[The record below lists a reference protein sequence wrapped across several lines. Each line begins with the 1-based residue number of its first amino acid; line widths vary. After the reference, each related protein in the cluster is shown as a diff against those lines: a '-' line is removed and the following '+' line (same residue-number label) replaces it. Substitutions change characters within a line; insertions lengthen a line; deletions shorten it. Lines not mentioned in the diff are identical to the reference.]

1 MKYKDIYTSDFL
13 DKFGE
18 YKDKIE
24 KIELGNSQRIDVKTI
39 AESCNIPIEYNVL
52 ESSGCCSNDNNH
64 TNTNTNKNT
73 DKLIQINKFEPEY
86 RQRFTIAHELGHILL
101 GHQGV
106 SYRTSDVTKYK
117 DTIKRMNELAANKF
131 AAELT
136 MPKSLVIDVLFSSIK
151 QMGYSINQR
160 FGDEDISK
168 IVRISANELGVSPR
182 SLDIRIKN
190 LGIFV
195 NAK

>member
-1 MKYKDIYTSDFL
+1 MYKDIYTSDFL

-24 KIELGNSQRIDVKTI
+24 KLELGNSQRIDVKAI
-39 AESCNIPIEYNVL
+39 AESCNIPIQYNVL
-52 ESSGCCSNDNNH
+52 ESSSCCSNDSKNDD
-64 TNTNTNKNT
+64 TDKNT

-86 RQRFTIAHELGHILL
+86 RQRFTIAHELDHILL
-101 GHQGV
+101 GHQGI
-106 SYRTSDVTKYK
+106 SYRTSDMKKYR
-117 DTIKRMNELAANKF
+117 DTIERMNEVAANKF

-136 MPKSLVIDVLFSSIK
+136 MPKSLVINVLFSSTK
-151 QMGYSINQR
+151 QKGYSINQH

-182 SLDIRIKN
+182 ALDIRIKN

-195 NAK
+195 NAR

>member
-1 MKYKDIYTSDFL
+1 MMYKDIYTSDFL

-18 YKDKIE
+18 YKDKIA
-24 KIELGNSQRIDVKTI
+24 KLELGNPTRIDVKAI

-52 ESSGCCSNDNNH
+52 ESSGCWSNDSKND
-64 TNTNTNKNT
+64 NT

-101 GHQGV
+101 GHQGI
-106 SYRTSDVTKYK
+106 SYRTSDMTKYK
-117 DTIKRMNELAANKF
+117 DTIRRMNEVAANKF

-168 IVRISANELGVSPR
+168 IVQISANELGVSPR
-182 SLDIRIKN
+182 VFDIRIKN

>member
-1 MKYKDIYTSDFL
+1 MMYKDIYTSDFL
-13 DKFGE
+13 DKFVE
-18 YKDKIE
+18 YKDKIA
-24 KIELGNSQRIDVKTI
+24 KLELGNPTRIDVKAI

-52 ESSGCCSNDNNH
+52 ESSGCWSNDSKND
-64 TNTNTNKNT
+64 NT

-106 SYRTSDVTKYK
+106 SYRTSDVRKYK
-117 DTIKRMNELAANKF
+117 DTIKRMNEVAANKF
-131 AAELT
+131 AGELT

-168 IVRISANELGVSPR
+168 IVQISANELGVSPR
-182 SLDIRIKN
+182 MFDIRIKN

>member
-1 MKYKDIYTSDFL
+1 MMMYKDIYTSDFL

-18 YKDKIE
+18 YKDKIA
-24 KIELGNSQRIDVKTI
+24 KLELGNPTRIDVKAI

-52 ESSGCCSNDNNH
+52 ESSGCWSNDSKND
-64 TNTNTNKNT
+64 NT

-106 SYRTSDVTKYK
+106 SYRTSDVRKYK
-117 DTIKRMNELAANKF
+117 DTIKRMNEVAANKF
-131 AAELT
+131 AGELT
-136 MPKSLVIDVLFSSIK
+136 MPKSLVIDVLFSSIE

-168 IVRISANELGVSPR
+168 IVQISANELGVSPR
-182 SLDIRIKN
+182 MFDIRIKN

>member
-1 MKYKDIYTSDFL
+1 MYKDIYTSDFL

-18 YKDKIE
+18 YKDKIA
-24 KIELGNSQRIDVKTI
+24 KLELGDSMCIDVKAI
-39 AESCNIPIEYNVL
+39 AESCNIPVQYNVL
-52 ESSGCCSNDNNH
+52 ESSGCYSNDYKSDD
-64 TNTNTNKNT
+64 TDKNT

-101 GHQGV
+101 GHQGI
-106 SYRTSDVTKYK
+106 SYRTSDMKKYR
-117 DTIKRMNELAANKF
+117 DTIKRMNEVAANKF

-136 MPKSLVIDVLFSSIK
+136 MPKSLVVDVLFSSIK
-151 QMGYSINQR
+151 QMSYSINQR

-168 IVRISANELGVSPR
+168 IVRISANELGVSTR
-182 SLDIRIKN
+182 ALDIRIKN

>member
-1 MKYKDIYTSDFL
+1 MMYKDIYTSDFL

-18 YKDKIE
+18 YKDKIA
-24 KIELGNSQRIDVKTI
+24 KLELGNPTRIDVKAI

-52 ESSGCCSNDNNH
+52 ESSGCWSNDSKND
-64 TNTNTNKNT
+64 NT

-101 GHQGV
+101 GHQGI
-106 SYRTSDVTKYK
+106 SYRTSDMKKYR
-117 DTIKRMNELAANKF
+117 DTIERMNEVAANKF

-136 MPKSLVIDVLFSSIK
+136 MPKSLVVHVLFSSIQ

-160 FGDEDISK
+160 FGDEDISN
-168 IVRISANELGVSPR
+168 IVRISANELGVSPCA
-182 SLDIRIKN
+182 LDIRIKN

>member
-1 MKYKDIYTSDFL
+1 MYKDIYTSDFL

-18 YKDKIE
+18 YKDKIA
-24 KIELGNSQRIDVKTI
+24 KLELGNPTRIDVKAI
-39 AESCNIPIEYNVL
+39 AESCNIPIQYNVL
-52 ESSGCCSNDNNH
+52 ESSSCCNNDNKH
-64 TNTNTNKNT
+64 NKTDKTT

-106 SYRTSDVTKYK
+106 LYRTSDVTKYK
-117 DTIKRMNELAANKF
+117 DTIKRMNEVAANKF

-136 MPKSLVIDVLFSSIK
+136 MPKSLVVDVLFSSIK
-151 QMGYSINQR
+151 QMSYSINQR
-160 FGDEDISK
+160 FGDEDISN
-168 IVRISANELGVSPR
+168 IVRRCANELGVSPR
-182 SLDIRIKN
+182 ALDIRIKN

>member
-1 MKYKDIYTSDFL
+1 MYKDIYTSDFL

-18 YKDKIE
+18 YKDKIA
-24 KIELGNSQRIDVKTI
+24 KLELGDPPYINVKAI
-39 AESCNIPIEYNVL
+39 AESCNIPIEYNIL
-52 ESSGCCSNDNNH
+52 ESSCCCSNDSKSDDTDN
-64 TNTNTNKNT
+64 NT

-86 RQRFTIAHELGHILL
+86 RQRFTTAHELGHILL

-117 DTIKRMNELAANKF
+117 DTIKRMNEVAANKF

-168 IVRISANELGVSPR
+168 IVRISANELGISPR
-182 SLDIRIKN
+182 ALDIRIKN
-190 LGIFV
+190 LGVFV
-195 NAK
+195 NAQ

>member
-1 MKYKDIYTSDFL
+1 MMYKDIYTSDFL

-18 YKDKIE
+18 YKDKIA
-24 KIELGNSQRIDVKTI
+24 KLELGNSTRIDVKAI

-52 ESSGCCSNDNNH
+52 ESSGCYSNDYKSDD
-64 TNTNTNKNT
+64 TDKNT

-101 GHQGV
+101 GHQGA

-117 DTIKRMNELAANKF
+117 DTIKRMNEVAANKF

-136 MPKSLVIDVLFSSIK
+136 MPKSLVVDVLFSSIK

-182 SLDIRIKN
+182 ALDIRIKN

-195 NAK
+195 NAQ

>member
-1 MKYKDIYTSDFL
+1 MMYKDIYTSDFL

-18 YKDKIE
+18 YKDKIA
-24 KIELGNSQRIDVKTI
+24 KLELGNPTRIDVKAI

-52 ESSGCCSNDNNH
+52 ESSGCCSNDSKSDNR
-64 TNTNTNKNT
+64 

-101 GHQGV
+101 GHQGI
-106 SYRTSDVTKYK
+106 SYRTSDMKKYR
-117 DTIKRMNELAANKF
+117 DTIKRMNEVTANKF
-131 AAELT
+131 ADELT
-136 MPKSLVIDVLFSSIK
+136 MPKFLVIDVLFSSIK
-151 QMGYSINQR
+151 KMGYSINQR

-182 SLDIRIKN
+182 ALDIRIKN

>member
-1 MKYKDIYTSDFL
+1 MMMYKDIYTSDFL

-18 YKDKIE
+18 YKDKIA
-24 KIELGNSQRIDVKTI
+24 KLELGNPTRIDVKAI

-52 ESSGCCSNDNNH
+52 ESSGCWSNDSKND
-64 TNTNTNKNT
+64 NT
-73 DKLIQINKFEPEY
+73 DRLIQINKYEPEY

-106 SYRTSDVTKYK
+106 SYRTSDVRKYK
-117 DTIKRMNELAANKF
+117 DTIKRMNEVAANKF

-168 IVRISANELGVSPR
+168 IVQISANELGVSPR
-182 SLDIRIKN
+182 VFDIRIKN

>member
-1 MKYKDIYTSDFL
+1 MMYKDIYTSDFL

-18 YKDKIE
+18 YKDKIAE
-24 KIELGNSQRIDVKTI
+24 LELGNPTRIDVKAI

-52 ESSGCCSNDNNH
+52 ESSGCWSNDSKND
-64 TNTNTNKNT
+64 NT

-101 GHQGV
+101 GHQGI
-106 SYRTSDVTKYK
+106 SYRTSDMKKYR
-117 DTIKRMNELAANKF
+117 DTIKRMNEVAANKF

-168 IVRISANELGVSPR
+168 IVQISANELGVSPR
-182 SLDIRIKN
+182 VFDIRIKN

>member
-1 MKYKDIYTSDFL
+1 MMYKDIYTSDFL

-24 KIELGNSQRIDVKTI
+24 KLELGNSQRIDVKAI
-39 AESCNIPIEYNVL
+39 AKSCNIPIQYNVL
-52 ESSGCCSNDNNH
+52 ESSSCCSNDSKNDD
-64 TNTNTNKNT
+64 TDKNT

-117 DTIKRMNELAANKF
+117 DTIKRMNEVAANKF

-151 QMGYSINQR
+151 QLGYSINQH

-182 SLDIRIKN
+182 ALDIRIKN

>member
-1 MKYKDIYTSDFL
+1 MMMYKDIYTSDFL

-18 YKDKIE
+18 YKDKIA
-24 KIELGNSQRIDVKTI
+24 KLELGNPTRIDVKAI

-52 ESSGCCSNDNNH
+52 ESSGCWSNDSKND
-64 TNTNTNKNT
+64 NT

-106 SYRTSDVTKYK
+106 SYRTSDVRKYK
-117 DTIKRMNELAANKF
+117 DTIKRMNEVAANKF
-131 AAELT
+131 AGELT

-168 IVRISANELGVSPR
+168 IVQISANELGVSPR
-182 SLDIRIKN
+182 MFDIRIKN

>member
-1 MKYKDIYTSDFL
+1 MMYKDIYTSDFL

-18 YKDKIE
+18 YKDKIA
-24 KIELGNSQRIDVKTI
+24 KLELGNPTRIDVKAI

-52 ESSGCCSNDNNH
+52 ESSGCWSNDSKND
-64 TNTNTNKNT
+64 NT

-106 SYRTSDVTKYK
+106 SYRTSDVRKYK
-117 DTIKRMNELAANKF
+117 DTIKRMNEVAANKF
-131 AAELT
+131 AGELT

-168 IVRISANELGVSPR
+168 IVQISANELGVSPR
-182 SLDIRIKN
+182 MFDIRIKN

>member
-1 MKYKDIYTSDFL
+1 MMMYKDIYTSDFL

-18 YKDKIE
+18 YKDKIA
-24 KIELGNSQRIDVKTI
+24 KLELGNPTRIDVKAI

-52 ESSGCCSNDNNH
+52 ESSGCYSNNNKSDD
-64 TNTNTNKNT
+64 TDKNT
-73 DKLIQINKFEPEY
+73 DKLIQINKFEPEF

-101 GHQGV
+101 GHQGI
-106 SYRTSDVTKYK
+106 SYRTSDMKKYR
-117 DTIKRMNELAANKF
+117 DTIERMNEVAANKF

-136 MPKSLVIDVLFSSIK
+136 MPKSLVVHVLFSSIK
-151 QMGYSINQR
+151 QKGYSINQR

-182 SLDIRIKN
+182 ALDIRIKN

>member
-1 MKYKDIYTSDFL
+1 MMMYKDIYTSDFL

-18 YKDKIE
+18 YKDKIAE
-24 KIELGNSQRIDVKTI
+24 LELGNPTRIDVKAI

-52 ESSGCCSNDNNH
+52 ESSGCWSNDSKND
-64 TNTNTNKNT
+64 NT

-101 GHQGV
+101 GHQGI
-106 SYRTSDVTKYK
+106 SYRTSDMKKYR
-117 DTIKRMNELAANKF
+117 DTIKRMNEVAANKF

-168 IVRISANELGVSPR
+168 IVQISANELGVSPR
-182 SLDIRIKN
+182 VFDIRIKN

>member
-1 MKYKDIYTSDFL
+1 MMYKDIYTSDFL

-18 YKDKIE
+18 YKDKIA
-24 KIELGNSQRIDVKTI
+24 KLELGDPPCINVKAI
-39 AESCNIPIEYNVL
+39 AESCNIPIEYNIL
-52 ESSGCCSNDNNH
+52 ESSGCCSNDSKSDDTDN
-64 TNTNTNKNT
+64 NT

-117 DTIKRMNELAANKF
+117 DTIKRMNEVAANKF
-131 AAELT
+131 ADELT
-136 MPKSLVIDVLFSSIK
+136 MPKSLVVDVLFSSIK
-151 QMGYSINQR
+151 QMSYSINQR
-160 FGDEDISK
+160 FGDEDISN
-168 IVRISANELGVSPR
+168 IVRRCANELGVSPR
-182 SLDIRIKN
+182 ALDIRIKN

>member
-1 MKYKDIYTSDFL
+1 MMYKDIYTSDFL

-18 YKDKIE
+18 YKDKIA
-24 KIELGNSQRIDVKTI
+24 KLELGNPTRIDVKAI

-52 ESSGCCSNDNNH
+52 ESSSCWSNDSKND
-64 TNTNTNKNT
+64 NT

-101 GHQGV
+101 GHQGI
-106 SYRTSDVTKYK
+106 SYRTSDMTKYK
-117 DTIKRMNELAANKF
+117 DTIRRMNEVAANKF

-168 IVRISANELGVSPR
+168 IVQISANELGVSPR
-182 SLDIRIKN
+182 ALDIRIKN

>member
-1 MKYKDIYTSDFL
+1 MYKDIYTSDFL

-18 YKDKIE
+18 YKDKIA
-24 KIELGNSQRIDVKTI
+24 KLELGNPTRIDVKAI

-52 ESSGCCSNDNNH
+52 ESSGCWSNDSKND
-64 TNTNTNKNT
+64 NT

-101 GHQGV
+101 GHQRV
-106 SYRTSDVTKYK
+106 SYRTSDMKKYR
-117 DTIKRMNELAANKF
+117 DTIKRMNEVTANKF
-131 AAELT
+131 ADELT

-151 QMGYSINQR
+151 KMGYSINQR

-182 SLDIRIKN
+182 ALDIRIKN

>member
-1 MKYKDIYTSDFL
+1 MMMYKDIYTSDFL

-18 YKDKIE
+18 YKDKIA
-24 KIELGNSQRIDVKTI
+24 KLELGNPTRIDVKAI

-52 ESSGCCSNDNNH
+52 ESSGCWSNDSKND
-64 TNTNTNKNT
+64 NT

-101 GHQGV
+101 GHQGI
-106 SYRTSDVTKYK
+106 SYRTSDMTKYK
-117 DTIKRMNELAANKF
+117 DTIRRMNEVAANKF

-168 IVRISANELGVSPR
+168 IVQISANELGVSPR
-182 SLDIRIKN
+182 VFDIRIKN

>member
-1 MKYKDIYTSDFL
+1 MYKDIYTSDFL

-18 YKDKIE
+18 YKDKIA
-24 KIELGNSQRIDVKTI
+24 KLELGNPTRIDVKAI
-39 AESCNIPIEYNVL
+39 AESCNIPIEYNIL
-52 ESSGCCSNDNNH
+52 ESSGCCSNDSKSDDTDN
-64 TNTNTNKNT
+64 NT

-117 DTIKRMNELAANKF
+117 DTIKRMNEVAANKF
-131 AAELT
+131 ADELT
-136 MPKSLVIDVLFSSIK
+136 MPKSLVVDVLFSSIK
-151 QMGYSINQR
+151 QMSYSINQR
-160 FGDEDISK
+160 FGDEDISN
-168 IVRISANELGVSPR
+168 IVRRCANELGVSPR
-182 SLDIRIKN
+182 ALDIRIKN

>member
-1 MKYKDIYTSDFL
+1 MMYKDIYTSDFL

-24 KIELGNSQRIDVKTI
+24 KLELGNSQRIDVKAI
-39 AESCNIPIEYNVL
+39 AESCNIPIQYNVL
-52 ESSGCCSNDNNH
+52 ESSSCCSNDSKNDD
-64 TNTNTNKNT
+64 TDKNT

-101 GHQGV
+101 GHQGI
-106 SYRTSDVTKYK
+106 SYRTSDMKKYR
-117 DTIKRMNELAANKF
+117 DTIERMNEVAANKF

-151 QMGYSINQR
+151 QKGYSINQR

-182 SLDIRIKN
+182 ALDIRIKN

>member
-1 MKYKDIYTSDFL
+1 MMMYKDIYTSDFL

-18 YKDKIE
+18 YKDKIA
-24 KIELGNSQRIDVKTI
+24 KLELGNPTRIDVKAI
-39 AESCNIPIEYNVL
+39 AESCNIPIEYNIL
-52 ESSGCCSNDNNH
+52 ESSGCCSNDS
-64 TNTNTNKNT
+64 KSDNT

-101 GHQGV
+101 GHQRV
-106 SYRTSDVTKYK
+106 SYRTSDMKKYR
-117 DTIKRMNELAANKF
+117 DTIKRMNEVTANKF
-131 AAELT
+131 ADELT

-151 QMGYSINQR
+151 KMGYSINQR

-182 SLDIRIKN
+182 ALDIRIKN